1 MVSNQLI
8 VFLDSLDIVLIFRI
22 NRNYS
27 PPQKHFKPIWP
38 PDLYIMDAYYFLMN
52 IPIDREQILN
62 FVLTDPKAATDL
74 ILEINLNKPVKSIFL
89 LSTMY
94 KPKLAIIIRSFDVDC
109 QEYEKLKTFFEIS
122 YINKSGTRLSEIEV
136 IDALRD
142 ADAVLAGTEPFNK
155 NVLKSTDCLKVISRV
170 GVGLD
175 NIDLKMA
182 SEHAIKIYNTPNAPT
197 LAVAEHTLALI
208 FSIYKNI
215 VSYNRF
221 NSEKNPKIVSG
232 LLISGKTAGIIGL
245 GRIGFTVAKLL
256 FAVGCKIGFYD
267 PYISGKEIPK
277 EWTQYSSINELL
289 ENSDIITL
297 HMPPNPDGTPIISK
311 SSITHFKKGSVL
323 INTAR
328 SSLVDENVLLKA
340 IDEGIISA
348 AGLDVYD
355 SIIEDQIQNYP
366 QIIITPHIAS
376 NTEESRKDMEKEAI
390 ENLISAFS
398 EN

>member
-1 MVSNQLI
+1 M
-8 VFLDSLDIVLIFRI
+8 
-22 NRNYS
+22 
-27 PPQKHFKPIWP
+27 
-38 PDLYIMDAYYFLMN
+38 
-52 IPIDREQILN
+52 
-62 FVLTDPKAATDL
+62 PK
-74 ILEINLNKPVKSIFL
+74 
-89 LSTMY
+89 M
-94 KPKLAIIIRSFDVDC
+94 KLAITIRSL
-109 QEYEKLKTFFEIS
+109 EKENPEFKKLSSILKIS
-122 YINKSGTRLSEIEV
+122 YLNQSGKRLSENEI
-136 IDALRD
+136 ITAIKD
-142 ADAVLAGTEPFNK
+142 ADAVLAGTEPFTEK
-155 NVLKSTDCLKVISRV
+155 VLNSTNTLKVISRV
-170 GVGLD
+170 GVGID
-175 NIDLKMA
+175 NIDLKTA
-182 SEHAIKIYNTPNAPT
+182 SEKGIKIYNTPTAPT
-197 LAVAEHTLALI
+197 QAVAEHTMALI
-208 FSIYKNI
+208 FAIAKNI
-215 VSYNRF
+215 VNYNRL
-221 NSEKNPKIVSG
+221 NSEANLKIKSG
-232 LLISGKTAGIIGL
+232 FLISGRTAGIIGL

-256 FAVGCKIGFYD
+256 FAAGCKIGFYD

-297 HMPPNPDGTPIISK
+297 HMPPNPDATPIISK

-340 IDEGIISA
+340 VDEGVISA